1 MIPLIGL
8 LIGLLIGV
16 FAPYTIP
23 VEYAVYVV
31 VGILAVIDSIFG
43 AFVANKKGNF
53 DLAGF
58 LFGLAGNLLLALC
71 LTYMGDKFGVQ
82 LYLAPVFAFG
92 VRLFQNFTLWQ
103 TAVLE
108 TYRQK
113 KKTDKVE

>member
-31 VGILAVIDSIFG
+31 VGILVVIDAIFG
-43 AFVANKKGNF
+43 AFVANAKKKF
-53 DLAGF
+53 DLTRF
-58 LFGLAGNLLLALC
+58 LFGLVGNLILAMC

-92 VRLFQNFTLWQ
+92 VRLFQNFSLWQ

-108 TYRQK
+108 VYRQK
-113 KKTDKVE
+113 KKGDKVE